1 LNFSRWLRLGR
12 RYKLLNSRN
21 FVEKIRK
28 ELKEQVYMRWQVV
41 KSIKPENIE
50 DEEKSVK
57 EG

>member
-1 LNFSRWLRLGR
+1 LRLGR